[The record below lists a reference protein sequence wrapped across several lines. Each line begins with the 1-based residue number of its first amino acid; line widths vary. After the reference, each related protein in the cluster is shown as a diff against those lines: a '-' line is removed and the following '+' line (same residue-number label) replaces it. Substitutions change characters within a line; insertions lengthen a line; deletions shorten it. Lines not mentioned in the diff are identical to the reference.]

1 MYLLPEKLV
10 HHGLEGQLL
19 PVRYERKKLYPEY
32 FWQIAGGNLI
42 NWIYQ
47 LLPNLQAKLLQG
59 QRLVQFGRLH
69 RHLPRAV

>member
-32 FWQIAGGNLI
+32 FCQIAGEELN
-42 NWIYQ
+42 
-47 LLPNLQAKLLQG
+47 
-59 QRLVQFGRLH
+59 
-69 RHLPRAV
+69 